1 MKCECKYNPD
11 KDIQQVQPFGFVD
24 IVKAN
29 QTSVVDVPLDVN
41 EENFNDIDD
50 PRSIAGR
57 PSDDF
62 ELAQA
67 NSAIVGYKAPSKD
80 GTESASTE

>member
-1 MKCECKYNPD
+1 MKCKCVYNPER
-11 KDIQQVQPFGFVD
+11 DIKAVEPFGYVD
-24 IVKAN
+24 LVKAN
-29 QTSVVDVPLDVN
+29 QTSIIDTPIDVSEDDYN
-41 EENFNDIDD
+41 NIED

-67 NSAIVGYKAPSKD
+67 NSVIVGYKAPSS
-80 GTESASTE
+80 ESELASTE